1 MLEGEIIMQSSAA
14 MVGTA
19 TVGTP
24 LISFITLGLAWGIII
39 FYGSKFLRPSKPDTL
54 LNTEVTAP
62 SNLDVVPI
70 QQAVVTPPASL
81 DLDLVPEAP
90 VEQVLDL
97 IASHE
102 GMVAVAQA
110 TANMEF
116 VLINTSG
123 VAPVVAAFSTFFIYA
138 DFPGLLPINF
148 NVLQFS
154 MFYSLAGL
162 GFTCLS
168 CQWPLYSAIS
178 NFSADLEIFNLFN
191 NISTINSIINSYAAV
206 NPYGIDDRILN
217 SSKLSYVNYGYFYDI
232 SWRHCQFKLVQQGYY
247 PGSLQYALNDKFLDY
262 CKGEPHGFVP
272 VCTSQYRRYMADN
285 HMSVKEYYDGF
296 LQIPDV
302 INYCRLVI
310 NDVQFLNAIFNFL
323 IPDIKLG

>member
-1 MLEGEIIMQSSAA
+1 MVEGEILMQGTAA
-14 MVGTA
+14 LVGTA
-19 TVGTP
+19 TVGSP

-39 FYGSKFLRPSKPDTL
+39 FYVPRYLRPSKPDTL
-54 LNTEVTAP
+54 LNTEVTPP
-62 SNLDVVPI
+62 SNLDVLPI
-70 QQAVVTPPASL
+70 QQAVVTPPAPL
-81 DLDLVPEAP
+81 DVVPNAP
-90 VEQVLDL
+90 MEQVLDL
-97 IASHE
+97 IASQE

-110 TANMEF
+110 TANMEYI
-116 VLINTSG
+116 LINTSG
-123 VAPVVAAFSTFFIYA
+123 VAPVVAAFSSYFIYA
-138 DFPGLLPINF
+138 DFPGLLPTNF
-148 NVLQFS
+148 SVLQFS

-178 NFSADLEIFNLFN
+178 NFSADSEVFNLFN
-191 NISTINSIINSYAAV
+191 NLSTINSIINSYASV

-217 SSKLSYVNYGYFYDI
+217 SSKLSYVNYSYFYET

-247 PGSLQYALNDKFLDY
+247 PGSLQYALNNKFLDY
-262 CKGEPHGFVP
+262 CRGEPHGFVP

-285 HMSVKEYYDGF
+285 HMSVTQYYEGF

-302 INYCRLVI
+302 ISYCRLVV
-310 NDVQFLNAIFNFL
+310 NDIQFLNAVFNFL

>member
-1 MLEGEIIMQSSAA
+1 MEELVITQSAAA

-19 TVGTP
+19 TVGSP
-24 LISFITLGLAWGIII
+24 IISFITLGLAWGIII
-39 FYGSKFLRPSKPDTL
+39 FYSFKHMRPSKPDTL
-54 LNTEVTAP
+54 LNTEVAPP
-62 SNLDVVPI
+62 SNLDLVPI
-70 QQAVVTPPASL
+70 QQAVVTPPAQL
-81 DLDLVPEAP
+81 DVVNDAP
-90 VEQVLDL
+90 MEQVFDL
-97 IASHE
+97 ISSQE

-110 TANMEF
+110 AANIDYIF
-116 VLINTSG
+116 INTSG
-123 VAPVVAAFSTFFIYA
+123 VAPVVAAFSSLFIYG
-138 DFPGLLPINF
+138 DFPGLLPENF
-148 NVLQFS
+148 RLLEFS

-168 CQWPLYSAIS
+168 CQWPLYSAIT
-178 NFSADLEIFNLFN
+178 NFSADLEVFSLYN

-217 SSKLSYVNYGYFYDI
+217 SSKLSYVNYSYFYDA

-247 PGSLQYALNDKFLDY
+247 PGSLQYALNDKFLHY
-262 CKGEPHGFVP
+262 CNGEPHGYVP

-296 LQIPDV
+296 LLIPDV
-302 INYCRLVI
+302 ISYCRLVV
-310 NDVQFLNAIFNFL
+310 NDVQFLNAVFNFL